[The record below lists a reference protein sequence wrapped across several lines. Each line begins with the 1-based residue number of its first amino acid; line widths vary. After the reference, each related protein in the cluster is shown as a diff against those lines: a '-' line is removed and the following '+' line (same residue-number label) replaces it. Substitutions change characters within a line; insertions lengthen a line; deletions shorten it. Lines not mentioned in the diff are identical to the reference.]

1 MGQPAI
7 DLTADLGEE
16 GPADAE
22 ILRVVSSASVACGF
36 HAGGPRL
43 MRDTCAEAVR
53 LGVRVGAHPSYPD
66 REGFG
71 RRDIE
76 LDPVSLAADISY
88 QVGALREVA
97 ASAGVAVGYVKL
109 HGALYNRAAWD
120 RPVAEAVL
128 GSVGRS
134 GLPLLVL
141 ANSELLGWAAEAG
154 VACLAEAFADRA
166 YTPGGSL
173 VPRPEAGAVME
184 DPEEAAAQAVLIAT
198 TGTALAADGTA
209 VQIRA
214 DSICIHGDSV
224 RALETAR
231 AVRQALAGAGVD
243 VRAFV

>member
-1 MGQPAI
+1 MNRPAI
-7 DLTADLGEE
+7 DLNADLGEE
-16 GPADAE
+16 GPSDAE
-22 ILRVVSSASVACGF
+22 ILRVITSASIACGF

-43 MRDTCAEAVR
+43 MRDTCMQAAR

-88 QVGALREVA
+88 QVGALRGVA
-97 ASAGVAVGYVKL
+97 ASAGVAVGYIKL
-109 HGALYNRAAWD
+109 HGALYNRAARD

-128 GSVGRS
+128 GSVGLS

-141 ANSELLGWAAEAG
+141 ANSDLQGWAVEAG
-154 VACLAEAFADRA
+154 VACFAEAFADRA
-166 YTPGGSL
+166 YTSGGSL
-173 VPRPEAGAVME
+173 VPRSGAGAVIE
-184 DPEEAAAQAVLIAT
+184 GPELAAAQAVLIAT
-198 TGTALAADGTA
+198 TGTALAADGTV
-209 VQIRA
+209 VQVRA
-214 DSICIHGDSV
+214 DSICIHGDTV

-243 VRAFV
+243 VRAFL